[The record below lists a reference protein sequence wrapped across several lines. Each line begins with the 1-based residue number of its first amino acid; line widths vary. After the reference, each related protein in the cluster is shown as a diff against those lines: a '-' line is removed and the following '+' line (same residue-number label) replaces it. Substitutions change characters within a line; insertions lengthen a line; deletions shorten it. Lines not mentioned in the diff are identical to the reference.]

1 MKTKYLQTVAATI
14 AFATF
19 GLVFGASSPDSTLK
33 DITGYRNW
41 TRVSEK
47 PVAVGITSFAG

>member
-19 GLVFGASSPDSTLK
+19 GLVFGANSPDSTLT
-33 DITGYRNW
+33 DVAGYRNW

-47 PVAVGITSFAG
+47 PVAVPSFAG